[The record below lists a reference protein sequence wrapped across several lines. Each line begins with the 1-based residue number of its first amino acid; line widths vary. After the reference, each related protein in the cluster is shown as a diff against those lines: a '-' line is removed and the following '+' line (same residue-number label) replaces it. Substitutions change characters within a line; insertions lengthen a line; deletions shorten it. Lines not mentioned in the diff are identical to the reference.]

1 MQAPSEARPN
11 EGYTVARR
19 ASGRSLEPC
28 GDTWSRQMIVHDRTR
43 LIVLPDK
50 LKKARIA
57 FTNALCKCDT
67 GFFMSFKSRS
77 RDLARDSGQRQLILL
92 FFTFVLGLTV
102 SAAIHFSL
110 LISEEEYLIETL
122 FD

>member
-1 MQAPSEARPN
+1 
-11 EGYTVARR
+11 
-19 ASGRSLEPC
+19 
-28 GDTWSRQMIVHDRTR
+28 MIVHDRTR

-67 GFFMSFKSRS
+67 GF
-77 RDLARDSGQRQLILL
+77 LLCHLL

-110 LISEEEYLIETL
+110 LISEEEYLIEPL
-122 FD
+122 LD